1 MEFLRLY
8 GNKPEFRS
16 DEFRNF
22 LLESF
27 TEAMAEDSDT
37 VGDFVT
43 ICLEAFQDLNLYENK
58 IAGLPARESDK

>member
-1 MEFLRLY
+1 MKFTKQNLKESMEFLRLY

-43 ICLEAFQDLNLYENK
+43 ICLEAFQDFKKDQE
-58 IAGLPARESDK
+58 